1 MYSSFRAVIIG
12 GGITGCSIAYHLAK
26 MGWRE
31 IVLLEKGELTSGTT
45 FHSVGLVTQF
55 RTSNAL
61 MRLQNYSIALYDE
74 FKKEIGDALG
84 WHQVGSLRLAS
95 SDAQYK
101 NLQRNISRAKG
112 LGLKVEMISP
122 AEAKK
127 IFPPM
132 TDKNL
137 FGAVYLPDDG
147 WLDPN
152 SITQELARRAKQWG
166 AEISTGVRV
175 TEIERDKKNRVCAV
189 NTTHGRIETE
199 CVINAA
205 GQWAPRIAEMVE
217 TNLPLTPLMH
227 QYLLTRARSGHE
239 LPKQTPVVRDPD
251 NLVYIREE
259 AGGFL
264 IGGFESNP
272 KAWCVGGV
280 DWNFSQQLLPP
291 EWELFEE
298 LLQGAIRRVPEIENA
313 QLVKLI
319 NGPDAMTP
327 DGHYALGPVPTVPGM
342 WVAAGMSLNG
352 IAGAGGVGRVMAEWI
367 VEGAPSF
374 DVSEMNVRRF
384 GGGKDS
390 GAYLRDKNFV
400 AEKAREAYRYYYLL
414 RYPNDEDEWGREK
427 RLSPLYNKVQ
437 EYGAVF
443 GAKNGWERV
452 NYYETTDDRIQTTD
466 GRPQTEIPHAVRN
479 DIARSAVRHPQPAR
493 GWDKPSYFGNVGAEH
508 RAARERVALFDMTSF
523 GKIDVR
529 GAGAKNFLQHL
540 SDNDIDKPIG
550 SLTYTQFLNERGGI
564 ESDLTIARLDEN
576 HFRVITG
583 TGFLAS
589 DLGWM
594 ELQRRGGEG
603 RKRKAE
609 SGIWNSEFGEV
620 ELDDV
625 TDEYACLGLWGPYAR
640 NVLEQVTGDD
650 VSKGAFPYMTARWL
664 EIEQA
669 RVWAQRVS
677 YVGELG
683 WELYCANDDAVKLWN
698 ALMEAGKIFGITPAG
713 YKALETLRLEKCY
726 RYWGSDITPGETPYE
741 SGQAF
746 AVKLNKGDFIGRDA
760 LLRQKA
766 QGINRKLAPLTFP
779 LSFQERGLGGEVMIY
794 GGEAIWYD
802 DRVVSRVRSGGYGYT
817 IAKNIALCYVPLELA
832 QLGAILH
839 VELFGERVPAV
850 VSPDPLYDPQGEKL
864 KA

>member
-1 MYSSFRAVIIG
+1 MRTHYRAVIIG

-31 IVLLEKGELTSGTT
+31 IILLEKGELTSGTT

-61 MRLQNYSIALYDE
+61 MRMQNYSIALYDE
-74 FKKEIGDALG
+74 FRRDIGDALG
-84 WHQVGSLRLAS
+84 WYQVGSLRLAS

-112 LGLKVEMISP
+112 LGLNVEMISP
-122 AEAKK
+122 GEARK

-132 TDKNL
+132 TEKNL
-137 FGAVYLPDDG
+137 CGAVYIRDDG

-152 SITQELARRAKQWG
+152 GITSELARRAKQLG
-166 AEISTGVRV
+166 AEILTGVRV
-175 TEIERDKKNRVCAV
+175 TEIERAENGRVRAV

-199 CVINAA
+199 CVVNAA
-205 GQWAPRIAEMVE
+205 GQWAPRIAEM
-217 TNLPLTPLMH
+217 TGSFLPMTPIMH
-227 QYLLTRARSGHE
+227 QYLLTRARPGHE

-259 AGGFL
+259 ASGFL

-272 KAWCVGGV
+272 KAWSVDGV
-280 DWNFSQQLLPP
+280 AWEFTQQLLPS
-291 EWELFEE
+291 EWELFDD

-313 QLVKLI
+313 ESVKLI

-327 DGHYALGPVPTVPGM
+327 DGHYALGPVPDVPGM

-352 IAGAGGVGRVMAEWI
+352 IAGAGGVGRVLAEWI
-367 VEGAPSF
+367 IQGAPSF

-384 GGGKDS
+384 

-414 RYPNDEDEWGREK
+414 RYPNDEDEWGRDK
-427 RLSPLYNKVQ
+427 RLSPLYETVKQ
-437 EYGAVF
+437 YGAVF

-452 NYYETTDDRIQTTD
+452 NYFDAQNGWRRAGADQR
-466 GRPQTEIPHAVRN
+466 AW
-479 DIARSAVRHPQPAR
+479 
-493 GWDKPSYFGNVGAEH
+493 GWDKPPYFENVGAEH
-508 RAARERVALFDMTSF
+508 RAARECVALFDMTSF

-529 GAGAKNFLQHL
+529 GADAFAFLQ
-540 SDNDIDKPIG
+540 SIADNDLDKPIG
-550 SLTYTQFLNERGGI
+550 SLTYTQFLNARGGI
-564 ESDLTIARLDEN
+564 ESDLTIARVDEN

-589 DLGWM
+589 DMGWM
-594 ELQRRGGEG
+594 ELSRR
-603 RKRKAE
+603 
-609 SGIWNSEFGEV
+609 NSQFGNV
-620 ELDDV
+620 ELVDV
-625 TDEYACLGLWGPYAR
+625 TDDYACLGLWGPNAR
-640 NVLEQVTGDD
+640 YVLERVTRAD
-650 VSKGAFPYMTARWL
+650 VSNRAFPYMTARWL
-664 EIEQA
+664 DIENA

-698 ALMEAGKIFGITPAG
+698 ALMDAGKNFGITPAG

-726 RYWGSDITPGETPYE
+726 RYWGSDITPNETPYE

-746 AVKLNKGDFIGRDA
+746 AVKLRKADFVGRDA
-760 LLRQKA
+760 LVKQKA
-766 QGINRKLAPLTFP
+766 EGVKRKLVPLT
-779 LSFQERGLGGEVMIY
+779 LTGEVVIY
-794 GGEAIWYD
+794 GGEAIWHD
-802 DRVVSRVRSGGYGYT
+802 GRVISRVRSGGYGYS
-817 IAKNIALCYVPLELA
+817 IEKNIALCYLPADIA
-832 QLGAILH
+832 QLGTEVF
-839 VELFGERVPAV
+839 VEIFGEHVRAAV
-850 VSPDPLYDPQGEKL
+850 SQDPLYDPKNERL

>member
-1 MYSSFRAVIIG
+1 MKSHSRAVIIG

-26 MGWRE
+26 MGWRD

-74 FKKEIGDALG
+74 FKREIGDALG
-84 WHQVGSLRLAS
+84 WYQVGSLRLAS

-112 LGLKVEMISP
+112 LGLNVEMISP

-137 FGAVYLPDDG
+137 FGAVYIPDDG

-152 SITQELARRAKQWG
+152 SITQEFARRAKQLG
-166 AEISTGVRV
+166 AEILTGVRV
-175 TEIERDKKNRVCAV
+175 TDIERDEKNRVCAV

-199 CVINAA
+199 CIINAA
-205 GQWAPRIAEMVE
+205 GQWAPRIAEMVGSV
-217 TNLPLTPLMH
+217 LPMAPIMH
-227 QYLLTRARSGHE
+227 QYLLTRARPGHE

-251 NLVYIREE
+251 NLFYLREE
-259 AGGFL
+259 ANGFL
-264 IGGFESNP
+264 VGGFESNP
-272 KAWCVGGV
+272 KAWSADGV
-280 DWNFSQQLLPP
+280 AWEFSQQLLPP
-291 EWELFEE
+291 EWDLFQE
-298 LLQGAIRRVPEIENA
+298 LLEGAIRRVPEIENA
-313 QLVKLI
+313 QIVKLI

-374 DVSEMNVRRF
+374 DLSEMNVRRF
-384 GGGKDS
+384 GGVGS
-390 GAYLRDKNFV
+390 YLSDKNFA

-427 RLSPLYNKVQ
+427 RLSPLYEIVKS
-437 EYGAVF
+437 YGAVF

-452 NYYETTDDRIQTTD
+452 NYFDAQNDWRIAGADQ
-466 GRPQTEIPHAVRN
+466 RAW
-479 DIARSAVRHPQPAR
+479 
-493 GWDKPSYFGNVGAEH
+493 GWGKPPYFENVGAEH

-529 GAGAKNFLQHL
+529 GAGALKFLQ
-540 SDNDIDKPIG
+540 SIADNHIDKPIG
-550 SLTYTQFLNERGGI
+550 ALTYTQFLNERGGI
-564 ESDLTIARLDEN
+564 ESDLTIARLSEN

-594 ELQRRGGEG
+594 QLNLEGFGGGIHRKNLRALVELQ
-603 RKRKAE
+603 
-609 SGIWNSEFGEV
+609 
-620 ELDDV
+620 DV
-625 TDEYACLGLWGPYAR
+625 TDDCACLGLWGPHAR
-640 NVLEQVTGDD
+640 RVLEQVTRED
-650 VSKGAFPYMTARWL
+650 VSNAAFPYMTARWL
-664 EIEQA
+664 DIENA

-683 WELYCANDDAVKLWN
+683 WELYCENADAVKLWKV
-698 ALMEAGKIFGITPAG
+698 LMDAGKSFGIAPAG

-726 RYWGSDITPGETPYE
+726 RYWGSDITPNETPYE

-746 AVKLNKGDFIGRDA
+746 AVKLNKGDFVGRDA
-760 LLRQKA
+760 LVKQKA
-766 QGINRKLAPLTFP
+766 EGVKRKLVPLT
-779 LSFQERGLGGEVMIY
+779 LTGEAVIY
-794 GGEAIWYD
+794 GGEAVWHT

-817 IAKNIALCYVPLELA
+817 IGKNIALCYVPVEYA
-832 QLGAILH
+832 QLGTILH
-839 VELFGERVPAV
+839 VELFGERVPAT
-850 VSPDPLYDPQGEKL
+850 VSPDPLYDPKGEKI